1 MIPSGGR
8 LMFIVCRKLV
18 ARKRA
23 ISYNRMMNRNITA
36 QELDLF
42 AKTIV
47 LTLSGS
53 SDVLVSSRFILARN
67 VIRQISGLTLY
78 EY

>member
-1 MIPSGGR
+1 
-8 LMFIVCRKLV
+8 MFIVCRKLV

-47 LTLSGS
+47 LRLSGS

-67 VIRQISGLTLY
+67 VARL
-78 EY
+78 

>member
-1 MIPSGGR
+1 
-8 LMFIVCRKLV
+8 MFIVCRKLV